1 MEVKQMKFVTVR
13 DFRIRPGEVWKN
25 LEKDEEVIITSNGKP
40 IAMMTGISDVTFDE
54 TIKVFRR
61 TKAELAVSR
70 MRKAAVKKG
79 LRGISKEEIEVEI
92 KAVRRA
98 RG

>member
-1 MEVKQMKFVTVR
+1 MKFVTVR

-40 IAMMTGISDVTFDE
+40 IAMLTGISDVTFDE
-54 TIKVFRR
+54 TLKIFRR
-61 TKAELAVSR
+61 AKAELAVSR
-70 MRKAAVKKG
+70 MRKAAARKG
-79 LRGISKEEIEVEI
+79 LSRISKEEIDAEI
-92 KAVRRA
+92 KAARRA

>member
-1 MEVKQMKFVTVR
+1 MKFVTVR

-40 IAMMTGISDVTFDE
+40 IAMLTGISDVTFDE
-54 TIKVFRR
+54 TLEVFRR
-61 TKAELAVSR
+61 TKAELAISR

-79 LRGISKEEIEVEI
+79 LSGISREEIEAEI
-92 KAVRRA
+92 KAVRKE